1 MVARRPVDAVPA
13 GQRGQVTLELG
24 TGPDGA
30 PLALAVHVVHGQ
42 RPGPTVAL
50 LATAHGDE
58 WGSVEPIRRLLAELD
73 PAALKGRVLA
83 VPLAHPPA
91 LAAGTRNAH
100 GEPDH
105 NRVFPGGQDG
115 LTERLVAALVE
126 AVLERSDA
134 VVDFHGGGWGHLLGV
149 VTYGIDHPDASV
161 NAAAQALARAYGW
174 PYLRA
179 TAAIGGYPGPRSV
192 LGWYAA
198 ALGRPAI
205 MVGIGGAGFGAEWDE
220 RWTVAQLD
228 GLRNA
233 LRHLGQLDDPPE
245 LPARFLHFETARTVA
260 APAAGLLAARVGP
273 KQLGAAV
280 QPGEPLGELWD
291 PASLERIATLNAPCR
306 GILFNLRGNGPV
318 KADQPC
324 YVLADLD
331 AEGTRWESA

>member
-1 MVARRPVDAVPA
+1 VA
-13 GQRGQVTLELG
+13 
-24 TGPDGA
+24 
-30 PLALAVHVVHGQ
+30 HGRQ
-42 RPGPTVAL
+42 AGPTVAL

-58 WGSVEPIRRLLAELD
+58 WGSVEPVRRLLAELD
-73 PAALKGRVLA
+73 PLALRGRVLA

-91 LAAGTRNAH
+91 LAAGTRNAP

-105 NRVFPGGQDG
+105 NRVFPGGQEG

-149 VTYGIDHPDASV
+149 VTYGTDHPEASV
-161 NAAAQALARAYGW
+161 NAASQALARAYGW

-192 LGWYAA
+192 LGWYSA

-228 GLRNA
+228 GLGNA
-233 LRHLGQLDDPPE
+233 LRHLGLLAGSPK
-245 LPARFLHFETARTVA
+245 LPNRFLHFELAVTVA
-260 APAAGLLAARVGP
+260 APAAGLLASRVSP
-273 KQLGAAV
+273 EQLGV
-280 QPGEPLGELWD
+280 ELEPGAPLGELLD
-291 PASLERIATLNAPCR
+291 PASLERIAALNAPCR
-306 GILFNLRGNGPV
+306 GLLFNLRGSGPV

-331 AEGTRWESA
+331 AEGTRWETA